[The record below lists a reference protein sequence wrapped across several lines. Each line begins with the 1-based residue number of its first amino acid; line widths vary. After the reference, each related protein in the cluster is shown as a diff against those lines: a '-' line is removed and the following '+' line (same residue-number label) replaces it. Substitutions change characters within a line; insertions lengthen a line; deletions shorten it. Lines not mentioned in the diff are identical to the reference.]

1 MIQETETKGERK
13 GKRPPLAEA
22 RVPGVRAAAR
32 ALGVTPAHLWLTVT
46 GQRESKRLMRRYQ
59 AYLEEQEAGRNETR

>member
-1 MIQETETKGERK
+1 MIQETPKKSERK
-13 GKRPPLAEA
+13 GKRPATANA

-46 GQRESKRLMRRYQ
+46 GHRESRRLMRRYQ
-59 AYLEEQEAGRNETR
+59 EYLAQQAQEAK